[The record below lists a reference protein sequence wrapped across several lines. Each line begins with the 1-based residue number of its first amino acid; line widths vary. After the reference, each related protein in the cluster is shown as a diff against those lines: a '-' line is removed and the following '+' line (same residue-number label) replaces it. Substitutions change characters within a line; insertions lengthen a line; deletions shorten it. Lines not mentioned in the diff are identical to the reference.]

1 MSVLLASEAPLGV
14 LNAVARDK
22 LAQVLAHVL
31 GRLSASVRRLQP
43 AEASC
48 ALSNA

>member
-1 MSVLLASEAPLGV
+1 MDV

-31 GRLSASVRRLQP
+31 GRLSISVRRLGP
-43 AEASC
+43 AEVSTAR
-48 ALSNA
+48 SNA